1 MQIHY
6 TDKIDLSNGVKG
18 VVFGPSG
25 VGKTRLIGTAPRP
38 FIFNAEKGL
47 LSLRQYKIPY
57 VTVSTFKE
65 LDDAFAWAVKSN
77 EAKNFD
83 TFALDSLSEIA
94 EVVTANERKRNPDA
108 RKYVPAAAD
117 SVYHL
122 VRAFRDLPR
131 KHVVCIAKQQ
141 TVEVGDLSTGSIKCA
156 TPLMPGEKLQNNL
169 PYFWD
174 VVLHMCNGVTSE
186 GKKWEGLHTSATPY
200 WQAKDRSGRLEPLEY
215 PDLTNLFKKAMS

>member
-1 MQIHY
+1 MQVQF
-6 TDKIDLSNGVKG
+6 TNKIDLRNGVKG

-25 VGKTRLIGTAPRP
+25 VGKTVLISTAPRP

-47 LSLRQYKIPY
+47 LSLRKYNIPY
-57 VTVSTFKE
+57 VTISTGKE
-65 LDDAFAWAVKSN
+65 LEEAFIWATKSA
-77 EAKNFD
+77 ETKNYD

-94 EVVTANERKRNPDA
+94 EVITAMERKKNPDA

-117 SVYHL
+117 SIYGL
-122 VRAFRDLPR
+122 VRSFRDLPN

-141 TVEVGDLSTGSIKCA
+141 TVETGDLASGSIKTS

-174 VVLHMCNGVTSE
+174 VVLHMAQMAYQGQSYRVLRTQ
-186 GKKWEGLHTSATPY
+186 ATPY
-200 WQAKDRSGRLEPLEY
+200 YHAKDRSGMLSDIEP
-215 PDLTNLFKKAMS
+215 PDLTALFKKAMS